1 MFKSSMSAGFGL
13 GSGFSPSF
21 VDFVPVTISCHS
33 PCKAV
38 LAYLTLL
45 CCKDPAQSLPVPRC
59 LVSLSVVG
67 SRSHWGWAEGRDTQG
82 FAAAVSVGR

>member
-21 VDFVPVTISCHS
+21 VDLVPVTISCHS

-59 LVSLSVVG
+59 LVSPCPSL
-67 SRSHWGWAEGRDTQG
+67 W
-82 FAAAVSVGR
+82 